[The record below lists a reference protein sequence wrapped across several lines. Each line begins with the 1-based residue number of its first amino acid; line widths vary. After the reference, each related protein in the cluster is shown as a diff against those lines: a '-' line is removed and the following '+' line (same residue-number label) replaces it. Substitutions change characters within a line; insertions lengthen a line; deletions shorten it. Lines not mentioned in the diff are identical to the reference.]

1 MPSVLRGLTV
11 RGVGGLRGPAEE
23 KQSKAVRG
31 GRVTGFGM
39 GPDSSYFN
47 PSNSSFIRDGVYS
60 FLTGRGRRGGKR
72 RAILSVL

>member
-11 RGVGGLRGPAEE
+11 RGVGGLWGPAEE

-39 GPDSSYFN
+39 GPPTLTSQTAH
-47 PSNSSFIRDGVYS
+47 SFVTAS
-60 FLTGRGRRGGKR
+60 
-72 RAILSVL
+72 AVS

>member
-11 RGVGGLRGPAEE
+11 RGVGGLWGPAEE

-39 GPDSSYFN
+39 GPDSFYFN
-47 PSNSSFIRDGVYS
+47 LSDSSFIRDGVCS
-60 FLTGRGRRGGKR
+60 FLRGRRRTGGKR